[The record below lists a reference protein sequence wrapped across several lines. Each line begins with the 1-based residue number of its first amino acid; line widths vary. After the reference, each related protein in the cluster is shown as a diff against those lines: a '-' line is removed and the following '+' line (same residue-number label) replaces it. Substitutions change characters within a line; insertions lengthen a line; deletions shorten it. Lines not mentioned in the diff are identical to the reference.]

1 MDPVVASM
9 IVLAVIALGELVS
22 IWTGAKAPALLIT
35 IVVLFVLL
43 QTGVVP
49 KNIID
54 ASTFAVVGTVLQ
66 PALLVHMG
74 TLIPVSVIKKQYK
87 AVLIAVC
94 GMLVSVLLLVL
105 VVAPIFGYSSA
116 VAGAGPLNGG
126 LIAFIITS
134 KALKAAGLASL
145 VAIPLMVL
153 VLQGLVGMPLTS
165 NLLRRHAK
173 NFRNSVDEREMVRAS
188 ASVSTGIGGSG
199 SGSSEGST
207 DGDRPAATD
216 PEAVVSADGPSRF
229 KLIPD
234 KYLQSSMVLLFIIF
248 VGGAIAV
255 GLGSLTGI
263 SYSLWG
269 LAIGIAGAYF
279 GIYPP
284 KALEKA
290 NGFTIAMVGL
300 IFIVL
305 ASSTNVSLHQIVSLL
320 PVVATIVIVG
330 TVGLVIGGYIGSK
343 IFKWDPFKGIPVA
356 LTALYGFPVDY
367 LISHEVSRSI
377 GRNDAERDAILGEV
391 LAPMIIGGFT
401 TVTAGS
407 VVIASIMVK
416 TL

>member
-1 MDPVVASM
+1 MDPVIASM
-9 IVLAVIALGELVS
+9 IVLAFIALGELVS

-35 IVVLFVLL
+35 IVVLFVFLK
-43 QTGVVP
+43 TGVIP

-94 GMLVSVLLLVL
+94 GMLVSVLLLIV
-105 VVAPIFGYSSA
+105 VVAPIFGYSSS

-134 KALKAAGLASL
+134 KALKDAGLASL

-153 VLQGLVGMPLTS
+153 VIQGLIGMPLTS
-165 NLLRRHAK
+165 NLLRKHAK
-173 NFRNSVDEREMVRAS
+173 NYRNGIELREEARN
-188 ASVSTGIGGSG
+188 
-199 SGSSEGST
+199 
-207 DGDRPAATD
+207 DAAID
-216 PEAVVSADGPSRF
+216 PEAIVSADRPPRF

-255 GLGSLTGI
+255 GIGNLTGV

-269 LAIGIAGAYF
+269 LAIGIAGQYF

-284 KALEKA
+284 RALEKA

-305 ASSTNVSLHQIVSLL
+305 ASSTNVSLTQIVSLL
-320 PVVATIVIVG
+320 PVVATIVVVG

-343 IFKWDPFKGIPVA
+343 IFRWDPFKGIPVA

-377 GRNDAERDAILGEV
+377 GRNDKERDAILGEI

-407 VVIASIMVK
+407 VVIASILVK

>member
-43 QTGVVP
+43 QIGVVP

-94 GMLVSVLLLVL
+94 GMVVAVLLITA
-105 VVAPIFGYSSA
+105 VVTPIFGYASS

-134 KALKAAGLASL
+134 KSLKAAGLGSL

-173 NFRNSVDEREMVRAS
+173 TFRNSVDNRQKA
-188 ASVSTGIGGSG
+188 GIAVGGEGAPAGSG
-199 SGSSEGST
+199 GG
-207 DGDRPAATD
+207 AAAID
-216 PEAVVSADGPSRF
+216 PDAVVAADKPARF

-255 GLGSLTGI
+255 GLGNLTGI

-269 LAIGIAGAYF
+269 LAIGIVGAYF

-284 KALEKA
+284 RALEKA

-305 ASSTNVSLHQIVSLL
+305 ASSTDVSVKQIVSLL

-330 TVGLVIGGYIGSK
+330 TIGLVIGGYIGSK
-343 IFKWDPFKGIPVA
+343 IFRWDPFKGIPVA
-356 LTALYGFPVDY
+356 LTALFGFPVDY
-367 LISHEVSRSI
+367 LISHEVSRSV
-377 GRNDAERDAILGEV
+377 GRTDEEREAILGEV

-407 VVIASIMVK
+407 VVIASLLVK